1 MARRWHS
8 QQHHVPG
15 SAVERT
21 FSSST
26 EPEFVLQFNQGARDT
41 PCHTHTHMRVH
52 TLFHAFSE
60 CHHSSLCAHSDPFWL
75 KSTQGPSV
83 WDAGAPLHL
92 SSSSRLRRSADGILT
107 HLSAFG
113 SGSLAACV
121 FVGFSLLSPSP
132 LPAPP
137 PHPPRPSI
145 SLLSAH
151 RASLCLPLPLP
162 VTCSLLASSSFSSS
176 LRPPLLHTHSRPR
189 PSFRLRDRSG
199 RPDGQSAVSENAAA
213 LELVSLAAATTPR
226 SVAATGS
233 GF

>member
-1 MARRWHS
+1 MGETWHGGGTLNSITSQARLWKEHFLLPPSLNLFCSLTRE
-8 QQHHVPG
+8 Q
-15 SAVERT
+15 E
-21 FSSST
+21 
-26 EPEFVLQFNQGARDT
+26 T
-41 PCHTHTHMRVH
+41 PPTTHTHMRVH

-137 PHPPRPSI
+137 PPPPPRPSI

-176 LRPPLLHTHSRPR
+176 LCPPLLHTHSRPR
-189 PSFRLRDRSG
+189 PSFRQRDRSG
-199 RPDGQSAVSENAAA
+199 RADGRTVDRQ
-213 LELVSLAAATTPR
+213 
-226 SVAATGS
+226 
-233 GF
+233 